1 MTTLNAHDY
10 TVGEILSAETM
21 DGVTEDLNTL
31 LAQGIGEET
40 VWIPAAAMVAQT
52 GSAPGNIEV
61 LDNGTIVHL
70 AIPFDDSTNEFLN
83 FNLGMPKR
91 YDNGTIV
98 AKFFWTT
105 KSGGSAGNVF
115 WSIEAQLLDD
125 GDAFGNDPSTTNSIL
140 DAWQADMDIHITD
153 WTAPVGDGTIAGEN
167 PFIEL
172 RVFRYAVHGSDT
184 LSGDAYL
191 LGVLIRWTSDT
202 ETDD

>member
-31 LAQGIGEET
+31 LAQGIGENT
-40 VWIPAAAMVAQT
+40 AWIPAPAMVAQT
-52 GSAPGNIEV
+52 GSAPGNIEA

-70 AIPFDDSTNEFLN
+70 AIPFDDSTDEALN

-91 YDNGTIV
+91 YDNSTLL
-98 AKFFWTT
+98 AKFYWTT
-105 KSGGSAGNVF
+105 KSGGSSGNVV
-115 WSIEAQLLDD
+115 WGIGAQLLDS
-125 GDAFGNDPSTTNSIL
+125 GDAIGNNPANPVTVTS
-140 DAWQADMDIHITD
+140 AWIADMYFHSTA
-153 WTAPVGDGTIAGEN
+153 WTSAFGDGTVTDEN
-167 PFIEL
+167 PLIEFKVY
-172 RVFRYAVHGSDT
+172 RDADNGSDT